1 DVSGVPEKD
10 TGVLIHGA
18 DKRAI
23 GVAQKALVVP
33 YHGLLLHRAP
43 LHDVVHPKND
53 AFSADA
59 GADITATKEEPV
71 GGISGGGGGSG
82 GAVELA
88 GGGVG
93 GKRRE
98 EAVEIGLVGAVG
110 CEGCFV

>member
-1 DVSGVPEKD
+1 DVRGVPEKD

-18 DKRAI
+18 DKRAV

-43 LHDVVHPKND
+43 LYDVVHAKND
-53 AFSADA
+53 AFSTDA
-59 GADITATKEEPV
+59 GADVTATKEEPV
-71 GGISGGGGGSG
+71 GGVSGGGGGG

-93 GKRRE
+93 GKGRE
-98 EAVEIGLVGAVG
+98 EVVEIGLVGAVG